1 MKKTNLVLSL
11 LLVGVMLL
19 TACGGGGGGTGAG
32 SGAPAADASSSA
44 GAAEAPAGDS
54 AKDSLVV
61 GLTANPT
68 SLNPYATTDSPAYRV
83 GYNIHETLV
92 TRDSDMNIIP
102 ALAESWEIVDDTTY
116 IFKIRQG
123 VKFHNGETLTAH
135 DVKFSFDQLDGNPHA
150 ESVAGTIDF
159 ANCKATDDYT
169 FEMKMTTP
177 FGPILQHLS
186 HPVTSIVN
194 EKAYTEAGENYSQ
207 HPVGT
212 GPYSFVEWK
221 VDDYVQLTRFDDYWG
236 DTAKIKDLTFRII
249 TESATRSIEVESG
262 GIDLAIQVTPSE
274 VSRLEA
280 NDKVVVNFQETFTTN
295 FIGLTTT
302 HTPYENAKVRQAV
315 NYAIDKNAILSVVY
329 QGIGSV
335 GSAPVSPTVWGYN
348 GNLPQYDYNPE
359 KSKQLLGEAGF
370 ADGFSTTITT
380 DENQVRRDIAE
391 MIQAQLSTVGINV
404 EIVTL
409 ERGAYIDK
417 VIKGE
422 LDMFVLG
429 WSTFGDPDYA
439 LYASFHSTQHGAG
452 GNMSFYTNPEVDALL
467 ENGRTSVNDNDRL
480 SAYAKAQEIIWEES
494 PCVFI
499 QHDTEVTAYNSA
511 LKGFNVSPEGYFRFN
526 LMSF

>member
-1 MKKTNLVLSL
+1 MKQAKAILAL
-11 LLVGVMLL
+11 LLVSLMLL
-19 TACGGGGGGTGAG
+19 AACGGG
-32 SGAPAADASSSA
+32 SSSAPAAGGSAASGTE
-44 GAAEAPAGDS
+44 GAAEGGS

-92 TRDSDMNIIP
+92 TRDADMNIIP
-102 ALAESWEIVDDTTY
+102 GLAESWEIVDDTTY
-116 IFKIRQG
+116 VFKIREG
-123 VKFHNGETLTAH
+123 VKFHNGETLTAN
-135 DVKFSFDQLDGNPHA
+135 DVKFSFDQLKDNPHA

-159 ANCKATDDYT
+159 DNCKTVDDYT

-177 FGPILQHLS
+177 FGPILQHLA

-194 EKAYTEAGENYSQ
+194 EKAYTEAGDAYSE

-236 DTAKIKDLTFRII
+236 DVAKIKDLTFRII
-249 TESATRSIEVESG
+249 PESATRSIEVESG
-262 GIDLAIQVTPSE
+262 GIDVAIQVSPSE
-274 VSRLEA
+274 VSRLEG
-280 NDKVVVNFQETFTTN
+280 NDKVTVNFQESFTTN
-295 FIGLTTT
+295 FIGFGTTR
-302 HTPYENAKVRQAV
+302 TPYDDIKVRQAV
-315 NYAIDKNAILSVVY
+315 NYAIDKNAILAVVY

-335 GSAPVSPTVWGYN
+335 GSAPISPTVWGYN
-348 GNLPQYDYNPE
+348 GNLTPYDYNPE
-359 KSKQLLGEAGF
+359 KAKELLKEAGF
-370 ADGFSTTITT
+370 EGGFTTTITT

-391 MIQAQLSTVGINV
+391 MVQAQLGEVGITV

-417 VIKGE
+417 VIAGE

-439 LYASFHSTQHGAG
+439 LYASFHSSMHGAG

-467 ENGRTSVNDNDRL
+467 EEGRTSVEDADRL
-480 SAYAKAQEIIWEES
+480 AAYTEAQEIIWEES
-494 PCVFI
+494 PCVFL
-499 QHDTEVTAYNSA
+499 QHDTEVTAYNA
-511 LKGFNVSPEGYFRFN
+511 NLKGFNVSPEGYFRFN